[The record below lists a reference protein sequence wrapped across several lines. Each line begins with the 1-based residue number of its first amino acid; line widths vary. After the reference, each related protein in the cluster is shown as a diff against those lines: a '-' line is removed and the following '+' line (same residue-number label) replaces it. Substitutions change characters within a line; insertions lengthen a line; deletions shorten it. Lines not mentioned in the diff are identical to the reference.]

1 MKYSAFLL
9 IIFFCISCSSKKS
22 YKQTILTPNNLPV
35 QLFEIDPAIEN
46 TIRTKKGA
54 TVRFPANAFKLNGA
68 GKVKVEIK
76 EAYSMKDILLAGLV
90 TETNGKPLSSGG
102 MIYINAQQNNKDIE
116 LQKTANVATPT
127 PYVNPDMQLYKGEY
141 NADSTIN
148 WVEPKP
154 LDTIPSSMIELGKQ
168 LFNTN
173 CASCHN
179 LENPTTGQA
188 LRGMLQR
195 APSKAWLN
203 KFIRNWEDAFRHTD
217 SIGFNYT
224 AYTCCVVQYNPT
236 QNMNKFPALSD
247 ADLDALYAFTNSDDY
262 EPNDCTPCLQ
272 AKFVTDSFI
281 KTEGYYAPYEWDTTI
296 VNNNTTQFYIPQ
308 NITPRDPAELE
319 KTYRQG
325 GFTDM
330 PETANYNFTIATLGW
345 YNIDADYAGLPG
357 TAYCTLSAEIT
368 NEADK
373 EELTVYMVMPS
384 KKNLSVSNG
393 TKDDTY
399 IFDKVS
405 GKIPMH
411 LDEQAYVIA
420 FGERNGKVVY
430 GVKPFITKKEN
441 NLQLS
446 VSEITEEAFVEHIR
460 KLGLDGLSF
469 SINKKDNNPTST
481 QSDGAEKATEQP
493 VNTVPENNPQ
503 QPRPAAVPGYIAD
516 TAKYYQFIDAQG
528 RPCPCYAR

>member
-1 MKYSAFLL
+1 MKYISFLL
-9 IIFFCISCSSKKS
+9 ITFFCISCSSKKS
-22 YKQTILTPNNLPV
+22 YKQTVLTPNNLPA

-90 TETNGKPLSSGG
+90 TETNGKTLSSGG
-102 MIYINAQQNNKDIE
+102 MIYINAQQNEKDIE
-116 LQKTANVATPT
+116 LQKTANVATPAFIYT
-127 PYVNPDMQLYKGEY
+127 ENMQLYKGEVGS
-141 NADSTIN
+141 DSTIN

-154 LDTIPSSMIELGKQ
+154 LDSTPARMIEWGKQ
-168 LFNTN
+168 LFMNN
-173 CASCHN
+173 CASCHGFDK
-179 LENPTTGQA
+179 PAMGQA

-203 KFIRNWEDAFRHTD
+203 KFIRNWEDAFGHTD
-217 SIGFNYT
+217 STGYNYD
-224 AYTCCVVQYNPT
+224 AYTCCAVAYSPT
-236 QNMNKFPALSD
+236 TMSKFPALSD
-247 ADLDALYAFTNSDDY
+247 ADLDALYAFTESNDY
-262 EPNDCTPCLQ
+262 EPNDCTPCLE
-272 AKFVTDSFI
+272 AKFVTDSFM
-281 KTEGYYAPYEWDTTI
+281 KVENYYVPYDWDTTI

-325 GFTDM
+325 GFTDI
-330 PETANYNFTIATLGW
+330 PGSSNYNFTISTLGW
-345 YNIDADYAGLPG
+345 YNIDKEYAGLPG
-357 TAYCTLSAEIT
+357 TEYCTLTAKIT
-368 NEADK
+368 NEQDK
-373 EELTVYMVMPS
+373 DELHVYMVMPS
-384 KKNLSVSNG
+384 KKNLSVAYDKKAG
-393 TKDDTY
+393 AWA
-399 IFDKVS
+399 FDKVN
-405 GKIPMH
+405 GTIPMH
-411 LDEQAYVIA
+411 LNEQAYVIA
-420 FGERNGKVVY
+420 FGERDGKMIY
-430 GVKPFITKKEN
+430 GIKPFITKKEN

-493 VNTVPENNPQ
+493 INTVPENNPQ
-503 QPRPAAVPGYIAD
+503 QPRPATVPGYKSD